1 MMRKFS
7 KKSQNPQ
14 KKKKKIKI
22 LSVAKIKN
30 KTAE

>member
-14 KKKKKIKI
+14 LNPKKIKI